1 MPKVKPSRD
10 IQPLSSFRAN
20 AAGFIQQVRDTKQPL
35 VLTQHGRS
43 AAVVLDV
50 EAYESLL
57 EEVELLRDINV
68 AEEEIQSGEGVP
80 HDAAKAQLKKR
91 LGL

>member
-1 MPKVKPSRD
+1 MAKVKPSRD

-20 AAGFIQQVRDTKQPL
+20 AAGFIQQVRQTKQPL

-43 AAVVLDV
+43 AAVLLDV
-50 EAYESLL
+50 EAYEDLL
-57 EEVELLRDINV
+57 EEIELLRDIWT
-68 AEEEIQSGEGVP
+68 AEQEIEDGLGVP
-80 HDAAKAQLKKR
+80 HQQAARALKDQ